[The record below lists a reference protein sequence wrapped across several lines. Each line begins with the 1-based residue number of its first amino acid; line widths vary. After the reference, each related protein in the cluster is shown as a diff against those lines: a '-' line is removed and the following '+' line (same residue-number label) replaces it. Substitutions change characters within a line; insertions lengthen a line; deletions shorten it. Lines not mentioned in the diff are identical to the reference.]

1 MKVLSDCQEHVGS
14 GVICSRWVDK
24 VETLCFFNSASIPVC
39 LYLHGI
45 PAWGGGGLANNFVLL
60 QLYSGYN
67 QYFHQKYLL
76 GTAFQNV

>member
-1 MKVLSDCQEHVGS
+1 MIVKSMSDLELSVPDEL
-14 GVICSRWVDK
+14 IKLR
-24 VETLCFFNSASIPVC
+24 LCVSSTALPY
-39 LYLHGI
+39 LYVYTCMVYPHG
-45 PAWGGGGLANNFVLL
+45 GGGGLANNFVLL